1 METNQ
6 SATTSEVMNAD
17 EAAVFLKMPK
27 STLLKLCADGE
38 LPGLKIGRQWRFNR
52 AALEK
57 WASERTGDEVL
68 ESVGEPVEIE
78 FSEKLANFGV
88 NFHPSKIINSSMGVV
103 YLLRKRFPQPG
114 PVFIIGEAGTF
125 TALEEAGYFYSEKDP
140 LAVVVGFDR
149 NINYEKFVKANKF
162 IRAGAIFYGT
172 NPDFTFPTPDGL
184 IPGSGPFIAFVQA
197 ACDQVPIIAGKPSP
211 YLFDLC
217 FEELGLQPNEI
228 IGIGDRLETDILGA
242 QRSGCHSGLVLS
254 GVATLEDSGKW
265 SPPPDIIASDLVE
278 LIG

>member
-1 METNQ
+1 MLKQILPDVKAILLDMDGVLWRDNTPLIDLPKVFARMDELGYKVRLLTNNQ
-6 SATTSEVMNAD
+6 MKT
-17 EAAVFLKMPK
+17 PK
-27 STLLKLCADGE
+27 
-38 LPGLKIGRQWRFNR
+38 Q
-52 AALEK
+52 
-57 WASERTGDEVL
+57 
-68 ESVGEPVEIE
+68 

-125 TALEEAGYFYSEKDP
+125 TALEESGYFYSEKDP

-254 GVATLEDSGKW
+254 GVATLEDAGKW